1 MFFTDQYFETSLT
14 FQSKARRLHFEL
26 CTVGYSTRLGSTWVG
41 STRTAQRK
49 QQTHIACVNEPLNS
63 NIQEVERGEISC
75 QFLLTGGSIGL
86 RYVLQLLFNEKS
98 QNC

>member
-1 MFFTDQYFETSLT
+1 MFFTDQFFQTSLT
-14 FQSKARRLHFEL
+14 FQSKARSQHFEL
-26 CTVGYSTRLGSTWVG
+26 GTFGYSTRLGFTWVG

-49 QQTHIACVNEPLNS
+49 QQTHNACVNEPLNS

-75 QFLLTGGSIGL
+75 QFLPTGGSIGL
-86 RYVLQLLFNEKS
+86 RYASQLLINEKS